1 MSRPIYLFPFLLFV
15 TNVICYSQTPNEQ
28 KFQIHIKKA
37 VGKITLDGLLNE
49 ADWQNAECTTPFLQQ
64 FPYDTAVATQQTQT
78 RLTFDNEAIY
88 VSYVVTQPRKYAVQS
103 LKRDFPHGGGID
115 LIAFNFDTFKDKQ
128 NAFHFAVN
136 PYGAMREG
144 LAVRDAVTNDWDN
157 KWDCKVKNYD
167 DKWVV
172 EARIPFKTLRYKV
185 STGVNEW
192 NVNFYRN
199 NLLLNERSC
208 WAQIPRGFPMNSLA
222 FSGVLIW
229 DTPPPQPGVNISLI
243 PYLST
248 GGMVD
253 YEKTHPWSM
262 TRGVGGDAKVA
273 ITSGLNLDLTF
284 NPDFAQVDVDQ
295 QVTNLS
301 RFELFFPERRQF
313 FLENSDLFGGFGSTR
328 MNPFFSRRIGIGRD
342 TIKNENTTV
351 PILAGARL
359 SGKLD
364 NNWRLGLLMIQ
375 TGRKDNVAVA
385 ANYGVFSL
393 QRKIFTRS
401 AVSFILTNKH
411 NFFEQNDRRNS
422 DVFNRIA
429 GLEYNAASSN
439 GYWNNKFFYHRVFSP
454 IARNE
459 PYAAGAILNY
469 GTPKLMVEAMITRQ
483 GENYRP
489 DVGFVQRIG
498 QGLWRTPAGV
508 QYTLFPSNPRI
519 NRVINSW
526 GIGNDIDFTIRAND
540 TKTLDWDFTP
550 ILGFVRFRNNATLR
564 VSPIRFDY
572 TYLFSA
578 FDPTNTGGK
587 VLEAGTE
594 YTYRSTR
601 FSYFDNHAKRFY
613 VDVTGQFG
621 EYFNGKITSI
631 TPTLTYRFQPLG
643 LFSLISTYNRIR
655 LPKGYNSTDLLLITP
670 RIDLTFSK
678 SLFFSSQFQYN
689 NQINNVNLY
698 TRLQWRFKPVSD
710 LFIVY
715 TDNYFAQDTY
725 TAESRYF
732 NAFQS
737 KNRALVVKLTY
748 WLNV

>member
-1 MSRPIYLFPFLLFV
+1 
-15 TNVICYSQTPNEQ
+15 
-28 KFQIHIKKA
+28 
-37 VGKITLDGLLNE
+37 
-49 ADWQNAECTTPFLQQ
+49 
-64 FPYDTAVATQQTQT
+64 
-78 RLTFDNEAIY
+78 
-88 VSYVVTQPRKYAVQS
+88 
-103 LKRDFPHGGGID
+103 
-115 LIAFNFDTFKDKQ
+115 
-128 NAFHFAVN
+128 
-136 PYGAMREG
+136 
-144 LAVRDAVTNDWDN
+144 
-157 KWDCKVKNYD
+157 
-167 DKWVV
+167 
-172 EARIPFKTLRYKV
+172 
-185 STGVNEW
+185 
-192 NVNFYRN
+192 
-199 NLLLNERSC
+199 
-208 WAQIPRGFPMNSLA
+208 
-222 FSGVLIW
+222 
-229 DTPPPQPGVNISLI
+229 
-243 PYLST
+243 
-248 GGMVD
+248 
-253 YEKTHPWSM
+253 
-262 TRGVGGDAKVA
+262 
-273 ITSGLNLDLTF
+273 
-284 NPDFAQVDVDQ
+284 
-295 QVTNLS
+295 
-301 RFELFFPERRQF
+301 
-313 FLENSDLFGGFGSTR
+313 
-328 MNPFFSRRIGIGRD
+328 
-342 TIKNENTTV
+342 
-351 PILAGARL
+351 
-359 SGKLD
+359 
-364 NNWRLGLLMIQ
+364 
-375 TGRKDNVAVA
+375 
-385 ANYGVFSL
+385 
-393 QRKIFTRS
+393 
-401 AVSFILTNKH
+401 
-411 NFFEQNDRRNS
+411 
-422 DVFNRIA
+422 
-429 GLEYNAASSN
+429 
-439 GYWNNKFFYHRVFSP
+439 
-454 IARNE
+454 
-459 PYAAGAILNY
+459 
-469 GTPKLMVEAMITRQ
+469 MITRQ